1 MLKTR
6 LGIFLESI
14 NMLDLYSVLEN
25 KLNLDASNINEIT
38 SMEELSK
45 MGIMDY
51 EQRLIVLNALRNN
64 FY

>member
-25 KLNLDASNINEIT
+25 KLNLDAPNINEIT